1 MAEKEFLAELLLR
14 AVMESEGDLCKQP
27 YVVNKKNYFGYLK
40 AVKILSEL
48 RRKGKCKFK
57 AMYARDPYTLHSIDV
72 KWNLTDDFYIC
83 IDDSNKREIKE
94 LLECTETCIIE
105 QEDSTRWSLMSRL
118 YIEK

>member
-57 AMYARDPYTLHSIDV
+57 AMYARAIHFT
-72 KWNLTDDFYIC
+72 FYRC
-83 IDDSNKREIKE
+83 KMEFKR
-94 LLECTETCIIE
+94 
-105 QEDSTRWSLMSRL
+105 
-118 YIEK
+118 